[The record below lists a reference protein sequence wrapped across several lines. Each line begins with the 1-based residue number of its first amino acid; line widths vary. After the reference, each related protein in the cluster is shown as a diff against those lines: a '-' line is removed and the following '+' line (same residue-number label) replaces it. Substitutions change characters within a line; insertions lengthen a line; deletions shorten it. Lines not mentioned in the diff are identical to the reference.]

1 MLEHGP
7 LEQEA
12 RDGPEARMSTVST
25 RLIQVERTR
34 VGIRVRLCRPEQ
46 YNALDSVTLHS
57 LHSFLTRRRE
67 PVPLVIEGDPE
78 FFSVGADI
86 TELAR
91 LDARQAAA
99 FSRLG
104 HQVVRACEE
113 WPGVTI
119 AYAPGYVLG
128 AGLEL
133 VLGCDV
139 IVGSR
144 TTRLGLPGLAWAM
157 VPCMGGL
164 RRLACRVSEAFS
176 ADLFL
181 SGDVVTADRALECGL
196 LDRLVHHDLEVTA
209 LAAEMAEWSPEA
221 VCAIRDLRL
230 ERHGVIDERV
240 GSAMFA
246 RPFASG
252 ECQKRLRHLL
262 TG

>member
-1 MLEHGP
+1 
-7 LEQEA
+7 
-12 RDGPEARMSTVST
+12 MSTVST

-34 VGIRVRLCRPEQ
+34 AGIRVRFCRPEH

-57 LHSFLTRRRE
+57 LFAFLTRRRE
-67 PVPLVIEGDPE
+67 STPLIIEGDPE

-91 LDARQAAA
+91 IDARKAAA
-99 FSRLG
+99 YSNLG
-104 HQVVRACEE
+104 HQVVQAIEA

-119 AYAPGYVLG
+119 AFVPGYTLG

-133 VLGCDV
+133 ALGCDV
-139 IVGSR
+139 IVGSH

-176 ADLFL
+176 AELFL
-181 SGDVVTADRALECGL
+181 SGDMVDAQRAVECGL
-196 LDRLVHHDLEVTA
+196 VDRLVHHELEVTA
-209 LAAEMAEWSPEA
+209 LAAEMTEFTPEA
-221 VCAIRDLRL
+221 VEAIRALRL
-230 ERHGVIDERV
+230 DRHGIIDPRV

-246 RPFASG
+246 RPFANG
-252 ECQKRLRHLL
+252 ECQKRLRHLMA
-262 TG
+262 G